1 MVTVPLR
8 RQLWVKVVQHAQPMI
23 RKFDRFLENAIV
35 ALAAQ
40 RTVNRARVS
49 ATSTDHHQTLRP
61 SSVSMTS
68 VATASTANG
77 DAKKSAS
84 NNRQVVTQSHAMV
97 N

>member
-1 MVTVPLR
+1 
-8 RQLWVKVVQHAQPMI
+8 MI

-40 RTVNRARVS
+40 RTVNLTRVS
-49 ATSTDHHQTLRP
+49 AALTDHHQTLRP

-68 VATASTANG
+68 VATASTAHG

-84 NNRQVVTQSHAMV
+84 NAPNDRQVVTHRQLHATV
-97 N
+97 G